1 MPMIVNVHEAKA
13 NLSRLLEK
21 VRQGEEVV
29 IGKGGRPVARLVPIE
44 APRARREPG
53 SARGTFRMSDD
64 FDSPLPRRAL
74 SSGPNFGQ

>member
-1 MPMIVNVHEAKA
+1 MPVIVNVREAKT

-44 APRARREPG
+44 APRVRREPG

-64 FDSPLPRRAL
+64 FDSPLPKRLLETFER
-74 SSGPNFGQ
+74 